1 MRKGVGGMESRPEE
15 AAADKMTTKGL
26 LLQVRMRTSHV
37 NCLVEDD
44 VKRGNDWTTNNRR

>member
-1 MRKGVGGMESRPEE
+1 MRKGVGGKESQPEA
-15 AAADKMTTKGL
+15 AAADKKTTKEL

-44 VKRGNDWTTNNRR
+44 VKWGNDWTTNNRR